1 MATATSGDGG
11 DGGRNCGGDGGS
23 SSDGIGDGAG
33 GVGEAV
39 AELLVA
45 VAGKSRDGD
54 ARVVAM
60 AIGTGLAS

>member
-1 MATATSGDGG
+1 MAATTAARRTTAAATVAAAATL
-11 DGGRNCGGDGGS
+11 
-23 SSDGIGDGAG
+23 GIGDGAG

-39 AELLVA
+39 VERAAE
-45 VAGKSRDGD
+45 GESNGGN